1 MSSSNN
7 SKYDLICVGGGA
19 AGFFT
24 ALQRAEHSHSPTRIL
39 ILEKSN
45 GVLGKVKVS
54 GGGRCNV
61 THACFDPQE
70 MVTFYPRGN
79 KELLGPFHQFLCGD
93 MMGWLDDHGVPTH
106 IEEDGR
112 IFPTS
117 NNSQT
122 IIDCFQEQVR
132 LHGIKVKTGEGLQ
145 TLKQDDTGWI
155 IKTNKG
161 TYRSKN
167 VMMATGSSPKIWG
180 YLETLG
186 LPIIPPVPS
195 LFTFNIQHALIDGLP
210 GLSVPNAT
218 VRIVDTAYEE
228 SGPLLITH
236 WGLSGPAVL
245 KLSSRA
251 ARELH
256 GNGYNFKISVSW
268 IEEEGDIVKRE
279 LARLRKTSGG
289 SLVVKNALFGLPKR
303 LWERICHRAGIGPE
317 KYGDLNTKKLEALET
332 LMTDCVFTVNG
343 KSTFK
348 EEFVTAGGVDTKAI
362 NFKTMEAKNFP
373 GLYFAGEVL
382 NIDALTGG
390 FNFQAAWTES
400 YIAAKG
406 MTNDSRS

>member
-1 MSSSNN
+1 MRWRR
-7 SKYDLICVGGGA
+7 CR
-19 AGFFT
+19 GFFYRPST
-24 ALQRAEHSHSPTRIL
+24 GGTFPFTDSHSHPRKIERSSGQS
-39 ILEKSN
+39 KS
-45 GVLGKVKVS
+45 LGR
-54 GGGRCNV
+54 GRCNV

-268 IEEEGDIVKRE
+268 IEEEGDQVKRE